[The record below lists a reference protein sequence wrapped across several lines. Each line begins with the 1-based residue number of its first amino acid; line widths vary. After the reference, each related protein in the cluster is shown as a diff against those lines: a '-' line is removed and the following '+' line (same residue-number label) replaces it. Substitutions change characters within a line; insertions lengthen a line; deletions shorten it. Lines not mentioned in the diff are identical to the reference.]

1 MNEKPCKKIQFKRI
15 LECTTV
21 TREVKC
27 VNFLIDNWMLLSVA
41 VISGTALLLP
51 ALQAMGAPGLSPTQA
66 VLLIN
71 REKANVVD
79 VRTAEEFANGH
90 LIGSRHVAV
99 DNIATELTKTVPDKK
114 RPLILVCASGM
125 RSQKAQR
132 IALQMGYEQ
141 VHSLGGGL
149 KNWQDANL
157 PLEKTA

>member
-1 MNEKPCKKIQFKRI
+1 M
-15 LECTTV
+15 
-21 TREVKC
+21 
-27 VNFLIDNWMLLSVA
+27 NFLIDNWMLVLVA
-41 VISGTALLLP
+41 VTSGTALLLP

-79 VRTAEEFANGH
+79 VRSAEEFASGH
-90 LIGSRHVAV
+90 LIGAKHVAV
-99 DNIATELTKTVPDKK
+99 ENISSELNKTVPDKK

>member
-1 MNEKPCKKIQFKRI
+1 MNFFIE
-15 LECTTV
+15 
-21 TREVKC
+21 
-27 VNFLIDNWMLLSVA
+27 NWMLISVA

-51 ALQAMGAPGLSPTQA
+51 ALQALGAPGLSPTQA

-79 VRTAEEFANGH
+79 VRSAEEYASGH
-90 LIGSRHVAV
+90 LIGARHVAV
-99 DNIATELTKTVPDKK
+99 ENIAVELAKAVPDKK
-114 RPLILVCASGM
+114 RPLLLVCASGM

-132 IALQMGYEQ
+132 LAVQMGYER

-157 PLEKTA
+157 PLEKTV

>member
-1 MNEKPCKKIQFKRI
+1 
-15 LECTTV
+15 
-21 TREVKC
+21 
-27 VNFLIDNWMLLSVA
+27 VNFLIDNWMLVSVA

-51 ALQAMGAPGLSPTQA
+51 ALQAMGAPGLTPTQA

-71 REKANVVD
+71 REKAHVVD
-79 VRTAEEFANGH
+79 VRSAEEFASGH
-90 LIGSRHVAV
+90 LIGARQA
-99 DNIATELTKTVPDKK
+99 VPDKK

-132 IALQMGYEQ
+132 IALQMGYEK

>member
-1 MNEKPCKKIQFKRI
+1 M
-15 LECTTV
+15 
-21 TREVKC
+21 
-27 VNFLIDNWMLLSVA
+27 NFLIDNWMLVLVA
-41 VISGTALLLP
+41 VTSGTALLLP
-51 ALQAMGAPGLSPTQA
+51 ALQATGTPGLSPTQA

-79 VRTAEEFANGH
+79 VRSAEEFASGH
-90 LIGSRHVAV
+90 LIGAKHVAV
-99 DNIATELTKTVPDKK
+99 ENISSELNKTVPDKK

>member
-1 MNEKPCKKIQFKRI
+1 M
-15 LECTTV
+15 
-21 TREVKC
+21 
-27 VNFLIDNWMLLSVA
+27 NFLIENWMLLSVA

-51 ALQAMGAPGLSPTQA
+51 ALKAMGAPGLSPTQA

-79 VRTAEEFANGH
+79 VRSAEEFASGH

-99 DNIATELTKTVPDKK
+99 DKIAAELAKTVPDKK
-114 RPLILVCASGM
+114 RPLLLVCASGM

-132 IALQMGYEQ
+132 IALQMGYEK

-157 PLEKTA
+157 PLEKIA

>member
-1 MNEKPCKKIQFKRI
+1 
-15 LECTTV
+15 
-21 TREVKC
+21 
-27 VNFLIDNWMLLSVA
+27 VNFLIENWMLVLVA
-41 VISGTALLLP
+41 VTSGTALLLP
-51 ALQAMGAPGLSPTQA
+51 ALQAMGTPGLSPTQA

-79 VRTAEEFANGH
+79 VRSAEEFASGH
-90 LIGSRHVAV
+90 LIGAKHVAV
-99 DNIATELTKTVPDKK
+99 ENISSELNKTVPDKK

>member
-1 MNEKPCKKIQFKRI
+1 MSPLPLKVLR
-15 LECTTV
+15 
-21 TREVKC
+21 
-27 VNFLIDNWMLLSVA
+27 VNFLIENWLLVLVA
-41 VISGTALLLP
+41 VTSGIGLLLP
-51 ALQAMGAPGLSPTQA
+51 ALQVMGAPGLSPTQA

-79 VRTAEEFANGH
+79 VRSAEEFASGH
-90 LIGSRHVAV
+90 LIGSRHVAL
-99 DNIATELTKTVPDKK
+99 DNINTELPKAVTDKK

-132 IALQMGYEQ
+132 MATDLGYEQ

-157 PLEKTA
+157 PLEKTT

>member
-1 MNEKPCKKIQFKRI
+1 M
-15 LECTTV
+15 
-21 TREVKC
+21 
-27 VNFLIDNWMLLSVA
+27 LISVA
-41 VISGTALLLP
+41 LVSGSLLLWP
-51 ALQAMGAPGLSPTQA
+51 AIQGASASGLSATQA
-66 VLLIN
+66 VQLIN

-79 VRTAEEFANGH
+79 VRSAEEFASGH

-99 DNIATELTKTVPDKK
+99 DKIAAELTKTVPDKK
-114 RPLILVCASGM
+114 RPLLLVCASGM

-132 IALQMGYEQ
+132 IALQMGYEK